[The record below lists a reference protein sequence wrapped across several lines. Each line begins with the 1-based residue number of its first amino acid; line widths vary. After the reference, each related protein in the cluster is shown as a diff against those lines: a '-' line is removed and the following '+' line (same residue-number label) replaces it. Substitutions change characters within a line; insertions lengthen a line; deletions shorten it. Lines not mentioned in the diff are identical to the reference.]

1 MSLRSEILFD
11 DRTKLN
17 EYNPSENTT
26 VPFLTVYEK
35 TEVLGTR
42 MTQLSNGARS
52 FLPDDQT
59 KTLSVK
65 EIASKELTQHKLPFV
80 IIRTLPNGT
89 REYWRLNDLIM

>member
-1 MSLRSEILFD
+1 MTLRSEILFD

-17 EYNPSENTT
+17 HYNPSENTT

-59 KTLSVK
+59 KVMTIK
-65 EIASKELTQHKLPFV
+65 EIAISELSQHKLPFV
-80 IIRTLPNGT
+80 ISRTLPNGT